1 MSKPSSVASEAH
13 QRQWFIVGRWQ
24 EFEGEARANL
34 LRIVG
39 IGAFYLI
46 ELANYQGLR
55 LGALELERAEGV
67 DQPFHQ
73 AVTALAVAWTLA
85 SLDIHFCLRRQIF
98 PAALK
103 YLSTAADVLFLTA
116 ILMLADGPRSAL
128 VVGYFLIVALSA
140 LRFSLRL
147 VWFATLASLG
157 GYLYLLG
164 FAKWFA
170 DPSRGLRVER
180 YQQLIFLLA
189 LGLTGIV
196 LGQVVRRVRRMAEE
210 FANRVA
216 QPL

>member
-1 MSKPSSVASEAH
+1 MSKLLSAASETH

-34 LRIVG
+34 LRIIG

-46 ELANYQGLR
+46 ELANYHGLR
-55 LGALELERAEGV
+55 LGALELERVAGV

-85 SLDIHFCLRRQIF
+85 SLGVHFCLRRQVF
-98 PAALK
+98 PAVLK
-103 YLSTAADVLFLTA
+103 YLSTAADVVFLTA

-140 LRFSLRL
+140 LRFSLPL
-147 VWFATLASLG
+147 VRFATLASLG

-170 DPSRGLRVER
+170 EPSRGLHIER

-210 FANRVA
+210 FANRVG
-216 QPL
+216 QRL